1 MAGKLPS
8 YDDLIARKDAPS
20 GSSWD
25 VFGAGDDVGTVNLL
39 TPDRV
44 RRSAELVLTGKS
56 FSLDYAINAFSPPT
70 APVRK
75 NALHT
80 IYGRQE
86 YVRDDYID
94 SLYPQAGSQMDGLR
108 HVADPSVRFYG
119 GAKPEDIQVG
129 TKRLGVQR
137 WAERGIV
144 GRGVLLDVERYL
156 AAQGAR
162 LDHEAAVAF
171 DVALLDRVAASSNV
185 SFEQGDILLIHTGWS
200 RHYLQELDEEGRAAF
215 RGRGLRSCGLV
226 QSRQTLEWLWDHHF
240 AALASDT
247 SAFEA
252 YPTSPNSPFDQ
263 SFFGG
268 MMHPDLIAL
277 LGFCVGEL
285 WRLNELAADCAADNV
300 FECMVISK
308 PLNIVGGVGSPP
320 NAMALK

>member
-1 MAGKLPS
+1 MAWKLPS
-8 YDDLIARKDAPS
+8 DDDLIARKDAPS

-215 RGRGLRSCGLV
+215 RGRGLRSCALG
-226 QSRQTLEWLWDHHF
+226 QSPQQLEWFW
-240 AALASDT
+240 
-247 SAFEA
+247 
-252 YPTSPNSPFDQ
+252 Y
-263 SFFGG
+263 
-268 MMHPDLIAL
+268 
-277 LGFCVGEL
+277 
-285 WRLNELAADCAADNV
+285 
-300 FECMVISK
+300 
-308 PLNIVGGVGSPP
+308 
-320 NAMALK
+320 